1 MSVYQSYFQKDEAA
15 LLLFSQDCL
24 IEANDAAQSLLLG
37 KVAGLIGLHCSDIFP
52 EAKYTDHAQVQS
64 LMLPDGGV
72 MSVVTRRLVLS
83 ETQFI
88 VRIRSPLLT
97 QSHLAS
103 QELVADTHQF
113 RELVD
118 KLNDMTLQLAQ
129 CDSVDDLYREIVV
142 CGQRDLGLD
151 RLGILLIDQAT
162 QEQLGT
168 WGVDV
173 DGNLI
178 DEHLWHG
185 PLEIKPWMS
194 EAIQHPEF
202 CHFWDDVDLINWGQV
217 VGRGWNAMANLWEN
231 DQVFGWLSVD
241 NLIHQAPLT
250 PALQQIIRL
259 YASSI
264 SQLIVRKRAEIALR
278 QANEHLEQNIQ
289 LKTQDLNEKLVE
301 LESMQKH
308 LIEQEKHASLGN
320 LVAGVAHEIN
330 TPLGNSLMSISQLV
344 HTSDSLNKAFSLGS
358 LTKSKLT
365 DAIREITDATTILE
379 SNFKRAVELVR
390 SFKQL
395 ATNQNDEQIVYI
407 NLHDLIAN
415 VLNSFYNRYKNRPL
429 TCFNE
434 VDSELRFFCA
444 PAKLT
449 QIITNLVD
457 NGLRHAFPESVKHK
471 GRMGFSATL
480 NKGILEFSYADNG
493 VGIDEL
499 LVDKVFEPL
508 HTSSRTSSMGLGLT
522 IIYQIVT
529 HDFNGTV
536 RCENLNPS
544 GIRILMRFPVILD
557 QH

>member
-1 MSVYQSYFQKDEAA
+1 
-15 LLLFSQDCL
+15 
-24 IEANDAAQSLLLG
+24 
-37 KVAGLIGLHCSDIFP
+37 
-52 EAKYTDHAQVQS
+52 
-64 LMLPDGGV
+64 
-72 MSVVTRRLVLS
+72 
-83 ETQFI
+83 
-88 VRIRSPLLT
+88 
-97 QSHLAS
+97 
-103 QELVADTHQF
+103 
-113 RELVD
+113 
-118 KLNDMTLQLAQ
+118 
-129 CDSVDDLYREIVV
+129 
-142 CGQRDLGLD
+142 
-151 RLGILLIDQAT
+151 
-162 QEQLGT
+162 
-168 WGVDV
+168 
-173 DGNLI
+173 
-178 DEHLWHG
+178 
-185 PLEIKPWMS
+185 
-194 EAIQHPEF
+194 
-202 CHFWDDVDLINWGQV
+202 
-217 VGRGWNAMANLWEN
+217 
-231 DQVFGWLSVD
+231 
-241 NLIHQAPLT
+241 
-250 PALQQIIRL
+250 
-259 YASSI
+259 
-264 SQLIVRKRAEIALR
+264 
-278 QANEHLEQNIQ
+278 
-289 LKTQDLNEKLVE
+289 
-301 LESMQKH
+301 
-308 LIEQEKHASLGN
+308 
-320 LVAGVAHEIN
+320 
-330 TPLGNSLMSISQLV
+330 MSISQLV